1 MTTPGGGQ
9 GSYSSSVQ
17 PPGGMGVTSQGYGQE
32 GYVLQDEQSLV
43 QPPDEALNFAV
54 GVPYFLPF
62 ATPYRDS
69 WEVFRDDPVSI
80 RQLVTMRRR
89 DGQARALYRLLTKP
103 LLSAMKNADVVPADG
118 VTGGVEE
125 AQFCKDLLFAPKA
138 MGGMTHSFDKFVKQM
153 LLALFNGFS
162 AWECVYWQPKTGPN
176 KGKWTLRKID
186 WRPSETLTFLLD
198 GQGEFNGFRQR
209 CVTKDVEVLQLD
221 GTSVRIDEMV
231 RRHQAGEE
239 QWVYSCTEV
248 GKVVPGRVADARKTS
263 DSEPLV
269 EVELDNGEK
278 VKCTLTHPWMLRDGT
293 YKRAANLKP
302 GDSLMPLYRSYVRP
316 SSTSKLRYEKVL
328 HPGTGRVEWT
338 HSMVSRNLGFAAG
351 RGYVIHH
358 DFCGLR
364 YLNND
369 PRNLRRMTQAGHRS
383 LHNEASQN
391 GGIKAA
397 HAAWEELGHEERSRL
412 SSERA
417 RKRWQNPDYR
427 AGGSARLEASRVATD
442 PARWG
447 HHSSVTFADI
457 ERAAARLVSSGG
469 RLTKQA
475 VWQKLGCSQDVID
488 SRVAAAGFESWK
500 QFKQELVRRYEE
512 WLRKKEAR
520 RDAAVLKVLVDGLDD
535 LDWGAIFA
543 TLEEDVPVN
552 HKVVA
557 VRPAEP
563 EAVYDIEVAEHHN
576 FALKAGVFV
585 HNTFFQGRTIDVKIA
600 KETALYY
607 AHEEAERPFYG
618 VSMFESAFYHYDKK
632 EKLYYIAHLAAQR
645 AAVGLRVGT
654 MVPNAPAEDKNNFV
668 KALSQLGLAQYIALP
683 TADWTVQTLNESAS
697 RFDFLGLIN
706 HHNSQMSKSVL
717 AQWFDN
723 EQGGGQGDSTL
734 VDFGKQDDVTYF
746 LMLEGIL
753 EEMAGIITD
762 HIFPRFVDWNFGT
775 GKYPQFKWGPL
786 TEEAKAAIQDTFD
799 KLATAGPQANV
810 TPEFMLDLEQRM
822 ATDFGFDID
831 YDKIKSDREKQ
842 QKQMAAQQKAAAQQ
856 AQEAQQNPVQAG
868 KGGSPQQP
876 VVHIKVPVGSQ
887 TSATGTSASSGGSG
901 VGANTK
907 GNGLGG

>member
-9 GSYSSSVQ
+9 GSYQASMQ
-17 PPGGMGVTSQGYGQE
+17 PPGGLGVSTQGYGQE

-43 QPPDEALNFAV
+43 RPPDEAQNFAV

-62 ATPYRDS
+62 STPYRDS
-69 WEVFRDDPVSI
+69 WELFRDDPISV
-80 RQLVTMRRR
+80 RQLITMRRR

-118 VTGGVEE
+118 VTGGVKE
-125 AQFCKDLLFAPKA
+125 AQFCKDLLFAPRA
-138 MGGMTHSFDKFVKQM
+138 QGGMSHSFDRFVKQM

-162 AWECVYWQPKTGPN
+162 AWEMVYWQPKTGPN

-209 CVTKDVEVLQLD
+209 CYTYDVQILQLD
-221 GTSVRIDEMV
+221 GTSVQIGDMV
-231 RRHQAGEE
+231 QRHQAGEE
-239 QWVYSCTEV
+239 QWVYSCTED
-248 GKVVPGRVADARKTS
+248 GRVVPGKVADARKTS

-302 GDSLMPLYRSYVRP
+302 GDSLMPLYRRLVQP
-316 SSTSKLRYEKVL
+316 SKLSSEYEQVW
-328 HPGTGRVEWT
+328 HPDAGRWEYT
-338 HSMVSRNLGFAAG
+338 HRMVARNLGFGSG
-351 RGYVIHH
+351 RGQVIHH
-358 DFCGLR
+358 GFDGLCQ
-364 YLNND
+364 LNND
-369 PRNLRRMTQAGHRS
+369 PRNLTRMTT
-383 LHNEASQN
+383 
-391 GGIKAA
+391 AA
-397 HAAWEELGHEERSRL
+397 HSQLHSDLGGNIRLAHKAFMALDPEERSRIG
-412 SSERA
+412 SERA
-417 RKRWQNPDYR
+417 RKRWENPEYR
-427 AGGSARLEASRVATD
+427 AGGKDRL
-442 PARWG
+442 
-447 HHSSVTFADI
+447 
-457 ERAAARLVSSGG
+457 AAARAGTDPVQWGNHSAVTFEQINEVARAVAADGA
-469 RLTKQA
+469 RLTWQA
-475 VWQKLGCSQDVID
+475 VAARLGCSQDVIYA
-488 SRVAAAGFESWK
+488 RVTEAGYESWK
-500 QFKQELVRRYEE
+500 AYKWTLVQRDQK
-512 WLRKKEAR
+512 WARKRE
-520 RDAAVLKVLVDGLDD
+520 RDPA
-535 LDWGAIFA
+535 
-543 TLEEDVPVN
+543 PVN
-552 HKVVA
+552 HKVAA
-557 VRPAEP
+557 VCFDVEP
-563 EAVYDIEVAEHHN
+563 EAVYDIEVEKYHN
-576 FALKAGVFV
+576 FALTAGVFV
-585 HNTFFQGRTIDVKIA
+585 HNTFFQGRTIDVKIP
-600 KETALYY
+600 KETSLYY

-654 MVPNAPAEDKNNFV
+654 MVPNAPATDKENFI
-668 KALSQLGLAQYIALP
+668 KALAQLGLAQYIALP
-683 TADWTVQTLNESAS
+683 TADWTVQTLNEAAA

-753 EEMAGIITD
+753 EEMAAIIND
-762 HIFPRFVDWNFGT
+762 HIFPRFVDWNFGSE
-775 GKYPQFKWGPL
+775 KYPQFKWGPL
-786 TEEAKAAIQDTFD
+786 TEEAKSAIQDTFD
-799 KLATAGPQANV
+799 KLATAGQQANV
-810 TPEFMLDLEQRM
+810 TPEFMLELEQRL

-831 YDKIKSDREKQ
+831 YDTIKADREKQ
-842 QKQMAAQQKAAAQQ
+842 QKQMAAQQKKMAAQ
-856 AQEAQQNPVQAG
+856 AQEQQQNPVQAG

-887 TSATGTSASSGGSG
+887 TSATGTSAGGSAIG
-901 VGANTK
+901 QGSK